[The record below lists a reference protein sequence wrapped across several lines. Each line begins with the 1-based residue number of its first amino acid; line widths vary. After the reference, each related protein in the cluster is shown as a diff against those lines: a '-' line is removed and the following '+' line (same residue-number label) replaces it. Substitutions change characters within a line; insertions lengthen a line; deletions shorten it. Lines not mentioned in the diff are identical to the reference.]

1 MEQRD
6 FDLAFLEYAVKQKVW
21 LFLCA
26 GLAWLVLVAIGATL
40 RLRVVGG
47 RFHRQMLSRGGG
59 FIYAIWHGRIF
70 LPLCFFPGP
79 RITGLV
85 SQHRDGE
92 LIKRILTRLG
102 YKTVRGST
110 TSGGTKALKELLFQS
125 RRGTIFAVTPDGPK
139 GPAKK
144 VQPGVIFLAQRTG
157 MPILPASGAAR
168 KRKFFASWD
177 RFMLPLPFS
186 KSVLVFGPPIFVKPS
201 LTETEFHQE
210 CLNLERSLN
219 EITELAERV
228 CQG

>member
-1 MEQRD
+1 M
-6 FDLAFLEYAVKQKVW
+6 
-21 LFLCA
+21 LC
-26 GLAWLVLVAIGATL
+26 
-40 RLRVVGG
+40 GG
-47 RFHRQMLSRGGG
+47 DG
-59 FIYAIWHGRIF
+59 FIYALWHGRMF
-70 LPLCFFPGP
+70 LPLCFIRHPK
-79 RITGLV
+79 ITVLV

-92 LIKRILTRLG
+92 LLKRILTRLG

-110 TSGGTKALKELLFQS
+110 TSGGGKALREFLFQS
-125 RRGTIFAVTPDGPK
+125 RKGAFLAVTPDGPK

-144 VQPGVIFLAQRTG
+144 VQPGIVFLAQRTG

-168 KRKFFASWD
+168 KRRFFTSWD

-201 LTETEFHQE
+201 LTETEFTQE

>member
-1 MEQRD
+1 MKQR
-6 FDLAFLEYAVKQKVW
+6 VW

-26 GLAWLVLVAIGATL
+26 GLAWLALVVIGATL
-40 RLRVVGG
+40 RLEVVGG
-47 RFHRQMLSRGGG
+47 QFHRQMLCRGDG
-59 FIYAIWHGRIF
+59 FIYALWHGRMF
-70 LPLCFFPGP
+70 LPLCFIRHPK
-79 RITGLV
+79 ITVLV

-92 LIKRILTRLG
+92 LLKWILTRLG

-110 TSGGTKALKELLFQS
+110 TSGGGKVLREFLFQS
-125 RRGTIFAVTPDGPK
+125 RKGTFLAVTPDGPK

-168 KRKFFASWD
+168 KRRFFTSWD

-201 LTETEFHQE
+201 LTETEFPQE